1 MKNTGRHS
9 EKSGYL
15 VILLLVVGLTA
26 FSHSMKE
33 LTEIH
38 QLTVDAS
45 RVVAQ
50 WSGNFT
56 PAEIPQIPQA
66 PQVAVKIEKLK
77 RSCQNKQSAPSVELS
92 WLNET
97 PEPPTTPSVVAP
109 GRKQIRIKRT
119 TRSVAGLPSEA
130 EIAAKLKKLQRIDI
144 DTDAFEVRVPS
155 VQFPEAGES
164 GSVEIPEFTFRAKA
178 RKPGASKINP
188 RDREILLKT
197 LNRSIN
203 LRIAS

>member
-38 QLTVDAS
+38 QLTLDAS
-45 RVVAQ
+45 RLVAQ
-50 WSGNFT
+50 WSGNVT
-56 PAEIPQIPQA
+56 PAEIPQIPQIA
-66 PQVAVKIEKLK
+66 QTVVRIEKHE
-77 RSCQNKQSAPSVELS
+77 SCETKQSAPAVELP
-92 WLNET
+92 WT
-97 PEPPTTPSVVAP
+97 TEPSAVAP
-109 GRKQIRIKRT
+109 GIPRH
-119 TRSVAGLPSEA
+119 TRAPKVERRVITVPSEA
-130 EIAAKLKKLQRIDI
+130 EIAKKLHRIDI
-144 DTDAFEVRVPS
+144 DADAFEVRVPA
-155 VQFPEAGES
+155 VQIPGSDEFPA
-164 GSVEIPEFTFRAKA
+164 FTFKTKT
-178 RKPGASKINP
+178 RKPGALRINP
-188 RDREILLKT
+188 RDREMLLKT